1 MLAILAALAG
11 PVAPTASAAPAR
23 AADTGRVTLP
33 CVASGVDATGPHA
46 KDFCWLD
53 WTNLPLKDGTT
64 PVRITV
70 NGGHIDADVTLTH
83 STNSRLFVR
92 DYSKTD
98 TDWSRLIPAYR
109 ITGNTALGFDGGG
122 DPTVFADRKAA
133 VTFDDITPVPDD
145 TGSAV
150 NVLKDFRLAFGD
162 AETMSSNQS
171 GGWEQTELRSDKPL
185 NQLGW
190 VGDPDPAHS
199 YQVAN
204 TGWGTTHVTL
214 AGGSKPAGTYPISQE
229 SRGGLVAGAAEPS
242 TFTVDF
248 QQRQASGN
256 SASAIAVG
264 VYMPYTVAY
273 PLHYDGNDG
282 TGTLPKQ
289 SN

>member
-1 MLAILAALAG
+1 M
-11 PVAPTASAAPAR
+11 
-23 AADTGRVTLP
+23 AADARVTLP
-33 CVASGVDATGPHA
+33 CVASGENATGPHA
-46 KDFCWLD
+46 KDFCWID

-64 PVRITV
+64 PIRIPV
-70 NGGHIDADVTLTH
+70 KGGHIDANVTLTH

-98 TDWSRLIPAYR
+98 VGWSRLIPAYK

-122 DPTVFADRKAA
+122 DDTVFADRKAA
-133 VTFDDITPVPDD
+133 VRFDNINAVPDN
-145 TGSAV
+145 TGSGV
-150 NVLKDFRLAFGD
+150 NVLKDFQLAFGD

-204 TGWGTTHVTL
+204 TGWSTTHVTL
-214 AGGSKPAGTYPISQE
+214 AGGSKPAGTYPIPHESQ
-229 SRGGLVAGAAEPS
+229 GGLVAGATEPS
-242 TFTVDF
+242 TLTVDF
-248 QQRQASGN
+248 QQRHASGN

-264 VYMPYTVAY
+264 IYMPYTTAY
-273 PLHYDGNDG
+273 PLTYDANGGTFTQTPNQND
-282 TGTLPKQ
+282 
-289 SN
+289 